1 MRARRASEASEIRRL
16 QKQRQ
21 YLKAKCRR
29 LQKALRELRAEKV
42 GGRIESIWFL
52 RVAFADPKLS
62 MQSLESFCQNFPV
75 QETKSISTSYI
86 GPVRDTFCELIK
98 QISNDALAHRVS
110 SLPSHIV
117 GDIRES
123 APLFCCHIHDE
134 AQMRFR
140 SFEPLNVERL
150 VRGRSSKIQTHVVSL
165 HQQDLYHEYY
175 TELVPL
181 ARKDADSIGQSLID
195 VVREILQKIAGF
207 PTQTW
212 DQLRFV
218 HLLTSD
224 SVATNLAAAKRL
236 WAAYG
241 ALTRKAGIRIRYS
254 LLFWTCASHQANL
267 VVQTA
272 ILGRRGDEH
281 SEAIPTNCSRWFR
294 HLIPDYTE
302 EFSRCFRQWFWCR
315 RRIWPQT
322 KRLHGMTPVYLLVR
336 RPISSSLSCTP
347 NLLLCV
353 QRLASGPAWKTL
365 HKPMRSDLL
374 LPSRC

>member
-1 MRARRASEASEIRRL
+1 
-16 QKQRQ
+16 
-21 YLKAKCRR
+21 
-29 LQKALRELRAEKV
+29 
-42 GGRIESIWFL
+42 
-52 RVAFADPKLS
+52 
-62 MQSLESFCQNFPV
+62 
-75 QETKSISTSYI
+75 
-86 GPVRDTFCELIK
+86 
-98 QISNDALAHRVS
+98 
-110 SLPSHIV
+110 
-117 GDIRES
+117 
-123 APLFCCHIHDE
+123 
-134 AQMRFR
+134 MRFR

-302 EFSRCFRQWFWCR
+302 EFSRCFRQWF
-315 RRIWPQT
+315 
-322 KRLHGMTPVYLLVR
+322 
-336 RPISSSLSCTP
+336 
-347 NLLLCV
+347 
-353 QRLASGPAWKTL
+353 
-365 HKPMRSDLL
+365 
-374 LPSRC
+374 